1 MANLA
6 PEGTNLKAFRKPTYF
21 ALASDLG
28 WVQRFQLASAD
39 LRDGL
44 KLYRLIWALSFSD
57 IKLRYRGSAIGPFWL
72 TISTGI
78 QIGAMAFLYAD
89 LFHIDVHTYLP
100 FLAVSIVLWNYL
112 SSLIIEGC
120 NCFISSDSLI
130 KGTRMPLLVHAVRTV
145 LRNTIILAHNV
156 VVIVAVLVVLTVKQ
170 NTASFE
176 AILGFLLWL
185 LDGVCLSLFLGAVC
199 ARFRDIPQIVA
210 AFMQVAFFVTPVM
223 WQASILKGHPA
234 ASYLIKL
241 NPFDYILNVVRN
253 PLLGIPLT
261 SSDVLGAV
269 AVSGGLIVVSLVGFA
284 RFRGRIAFWV

>member
-1 MANLA
+1 MANLSA
-6 PEGTNLKAFRKPTYF
+6 QRTNLKAFRQPPHF
-21 ALASDLG
+21 ALASDRG
-28 WVQRFQLASAD
+28 WIQRFQLATAD

-44 KLYRLIWALSFSD
+44 KLYQLIWALSFSD

-78 QIGAMAFLYAD
+78 QIAAMAFLYAD

-112 SSLIIEGC
+112 SSLVIEGC

-130 KGTRMPLLVHAVRTV
+130 KGTRMPMLVHAVRTV

-156 VVIVAVLVVLTVKQ
+156 IVIVVVLVVLEVKQ
-170 NTASFE
+170 NTASLE
-176 AILGFLLWL
+176 AIPGFVLWL
-185 LDGVCLSLFLGAVC
+185 LDGVCFSLLLGAIC

-210 AFMQVAFFVTPVM
+210 ALMQVAFFVTPVM
-223 WQASILKGHPA
+223 WQASALKGHRMA
-234 ASYLIKL
+234 QYLIQL
-241 NPFDYILNVVRN
+241 NPFNDILNVVRN

-261 SSDVLGAV
+261 SSDVIGAI
-269 AVSGGLIVVSLVGFA
+269 AVSGGIIAVSLVGFA

>member
-6 PEGTNLKAFRKPTYF
+6 PEGTNLKAFRKPTHF
-21 ALASDLG
+21 ALASDRG

-210 AFMQVAFFVTPVM
+210 AFMQVAFFMTPVM

>member
-6 PEGTNLKAFRKPTYF
+6 PQETNLKAFRKPTHF
-21 ALASDLG
+21 ALASDRG
-28 WVQRFQLASAD
+28 WRQRFQLAASD

-89 LFHIDVHTYLP
+89 LFHTDIRAYLP
-100 FLAVSIVLWNYL
+100 FLSVSMVLWNYL
-112 SSLIIEGC
+112 NSLITEGC

-130 KGTRMPLLVHAVRTV
+130 KGTRMPLLVHAVRSV
-145 LRNTIILAHNV
+145 LRNTIVLSHNIIVIV
-156 VVIVAVLVVLTVKQ
+156 VVLVLFHVKQ
-170 NTASFE
+170 SFASLE
-176 AILGFLLWL
+176 AILGFVLWL
-185 LDGVCLSLFLGAVC
+185 IDGVFVSLLLGAIC

-210 AFMQVAFFVTPVM
+210 AFMQVAFFITPIM
-223 WQASILKGHPA
+223 WQASSLSGHPA
-234 ASYLIKL
+234 ARYLIHF
-241 NPFDYILNVVRN
+241 NPFNLILNVVRN
-253 PLLGIPLT
+253 PLLGTPLT
-261 SSDVLGAV
+261 LNGVIGALG
-269 AVSGGLIVVSLVGFA
+269 VSFGLILISLVAFA

>member
-6 PEGTNLKAFRKPTYF
+6 PQRTNIKAFRKPTHF
-21 ALASDLG
+21 ALASDRG
-28 WVQRFQLASAD
+28 WAQRFQLAAAD
-39 LRDGL
+39 LRDGI
-44 KLYRLIWALSFSD
+44 KLYHLIWALSFSD

-89 LFHIDVHTYLP
+89 LFHTDIHTYLP
-100 FLAVSIVLWNYL
+100 FLAVSIILWNYL
-112 SSLIIEGC
+112 SSLITEGC
-120 NCFISSDSLI
+120 SCFISSDSLI

-156 VVIVAVLVVLTVKQ
+156 IVIVIVLVALDVKQ
-170 NTASFE
+170 SAASLE
-176 AILGFLLWL
+176 AIPGFALWL
-185 LDGVCLSLFLGAVC
+185 LDGVFISLLLGAIC

-210 AFMQVAFFVTPVM
+210 AFMQVAFFVTPIM
-223 WQASILKGHPA
+223 WQASALKGHHA
-234 ASYLIKL
+234 ALYLIKL
-241 NPFDYILNVVRN
+241 NPFNYILNVVRN

-261 SSDVLGAV
+261 SSDVLGAL
-269 AVSGGLIVVSLVGFA
+269 AVSSLIVLVSLVGFA